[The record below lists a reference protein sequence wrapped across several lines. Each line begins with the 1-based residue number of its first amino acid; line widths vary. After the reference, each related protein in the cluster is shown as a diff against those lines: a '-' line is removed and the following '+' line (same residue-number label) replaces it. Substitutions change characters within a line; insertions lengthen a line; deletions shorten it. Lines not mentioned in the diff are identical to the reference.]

1 MIAYWLA
8 ALRPSMA
15 AFISTALASTLIMN
29 VSTAC
34 GCFFSA
40 TFSSVPLAMAY
51 LVPFDYILM
60 TTSGVFIAL
69 NTLPQYLS
77 WIPFFNWLMYGNEI
91 MSIAQWE
98 GVTNISEIN
107 ISSLISIFILN
118 SHFSQQLAMLRTT
131 HNFHAIRA
139 VMKCCSTTVS
149 PRIISILIL

>member
-1 MIAYWLA
+1 VIIAYWIA
-8 ALRPSMA
+8 ELRPTLT
-15 AFISTALASTLIMN
+15 AFITTALASTLIMN

-60 TTSGVFIAL
+60 TTSGVFMAL

-91 MSIAQWE
+91 MNIAQWE
-98 GVTNISEIN
+98 GVTNISEIKLKT
-107 ISSLISIFILN
+107 LISIF
-118 SHFSQQLAMLRTT
+118 
-131 HNFHAIRA
+131 
-139 VMKCCSTTVS
+139 
-149 PRIISILIL
+149 